1 MVERHL
7 WRDWVA
13 ANALGEVVGLGVAV
27 VIAIGLAQAHAI
39 PPATEILVVTAAFLA
54 VGAYEGAIVG
64 AAQWL
69 VLRRVIP
76 SLRAKEWIGATAV
89 GAIVAWML
97 GRLPSALAD
106 WKSVAGDVGQPAPSL
121 PMVLLLSAA
130 AGAAL
135 GLILGVAQWLV
146 LRRYVP
152 RAGIWI
158 GANALAWTGGMP
170 LIFLAAGLPSP
181 HTSALAIGAFVMF
194 TVAVAGA
201 VVGAIEGAFLRLLLR
216 AAG

>member
-1 MVERHL
+1 MSARAAPRGSILSVMVERHL

-13 ANALGEVVGLGVAV
+13 ANAFGEVAGLGVAV
-27 VIAIGLAQAHAI
+27 VIAIGVAQRHAI
-39 PPATEILVVTAAFLA
+39 PPAAEILLVTAAFLA
-54 VGAYEGAIVG
+54 IGAYEGAIVG

-89 GAIVAWML
+89 GAIVAWTL
-97 GRLPSALAD
+97 GRIPSGLAD
-106 WKSVAGDVGQPAPSL
+106 WSP
-121 PMVLLLSAA
+121 A

-135 GLILGVAQWLV
+135 GVILGAAQWVV
-146 LRRYVP
+146 LRGHVK

-158 GANALAWTGGMP
+158 GANALAWTAGMP

-181 HTSALAIGAFVMF
+181 HTSALAIGAFVTI